1 MSDREKSPASVNE
14 ADDNNEA
21 EQEITNPGNN
31 LYVAN
36 LAHRVTETELNDL
49 FAKFGRLEKCEVIT
63 DPISRE
69 SRGFAFVTFEDV
81 RDANDAVQELNG
93 KDIQGRRIRVEHARR
108 KRGHTKTPGRYLGP
122 RLASVKYGLVIV
134 TPEITTIAVI
144 TMIVDTAVI
153 MDAAMTM
160 IVVVTTIAVLGVDSS
175 IHIGTPVSCTSA
187 QLVSMRYFTGQLG
200 LDTLSWYYSMPEI
213 TRFYLSVIFLTTALS
228 TFGFL
233 NPKTLYLDFD
243 LVLERFQIW
252 RLVTCFMYLGGFSF
266 NFLMQLMILVNYS
279 SRLEEA
285 PFQGGGG
292 ATADYA
298 FMLFF
303 GAVIMWGAA
312 FFLDFPFLGPALI
325 FMIVYV
331 WSRRN
336 ATTPV
341 AIWGFQFEGLYLPWA
356 LIAFTVLIGGNPI
369 MDICGV
375 VAGHLYYF
383 LLELMP
389 NPQFPKVE
397 ILDLRDDF
405 IKFELF
411 ETDASVANALRRVM
425 IAEVPT
431 LAIDLV
437 TIEINTSVMTDEFL
451 AHRLGMI
458 PLFFDGGLE
467 AFRQRFVYSQDCDC
481 EEHCPNC
488 SVEFQLDVRAEQG
501 MLSVTSDALKSVD
514 PYIRPVNFS
523 SEEEFNNTQDT
534 GVIIAKLGPGQH
546 IRLSAIAKLGI
557 GKEHA
562 KWSPVAVAT
571 FMYEPKITLNQAILS
586 TYTPEQKAELYKSCP
601 TEVYETDEN
610 YEQFTIANHMR
621 CMYCDECVKVANSY
635 KDNPEDDAA
644 VTVQMQEDK
653 FIFSVETTGQ
663 LKPEEVVICALDMIR
678 EKLSY
683 LKHQCLELSQEDQSH
698 AIPVTP
704 FG

>member
-1 MSDREKSPASVNE
+1 
-14 ADDNNEA
+14 
-21 EQEITNPGNN
+21 
-31 LYVAN
+31 
-36 LAHRVTETELNDL
+36 
-49 FAKFGRLEKCEVIT
+49 
-63 DPISRE
+63 
-69 SRGFAFVTFEDV
+69 
-81 RDANDAVQELNG
+81 
-93 KDIQGRRIRVEHARR
+93 
-108 KRGHTKTPGRYLGP
+108 
-122 RLASVKYGLVIV
+122 
-134 TPEITTIAVI
+134 
-144 TMIVDTAVI
+144 
-153 MDAAMTM
+153 
-160 IVVVTTIAVLGVDSS
+160 
-175 IHIGTPVSCTSA
+175 
-187 QLVSMRYFTGQLG
+187 
-200 LDTLSWYYSMPEI
+200 
-213 TRFYLSVIFLTTALS
+213 
-228 TFGFL
+228 
-233 NPKTLYLDFD
+233 
-243 LVLERFQIW
+243 
-252 RLVTCFMYLGGFSF
+252 
-266 NFLMQLMILVNYS
+266 
-279 SRLEEA
+279 
-285 PFQGGGG
+285 
-292 ATADYA
+292 
-298 FMLFF
+298 
-303 GAVIMWGAA
+303 
-312 FFLDFPFLGPALI
+312 
-325 FMIVYV
+325 
-331 WSRRN
+331 
-336 ATTPV
+336 
-341 AIWGFQFEGLYLPWA
+341 
-356 LIAFTVLIGGNPI
+356 
-369 MDICGV
+369 
-375 VAGHLYYF
+375 
-383 LLELMP
+383 MP